1 MRPDIS
7 IGTARQQQLLAE
19 LAFSNLVS
27 ISRSLYGRSVERAG
41 GVKLYLSFP
50 QPPYSMCYRE
60 VFPTP
65 VSFGAE
71 RNELVIPAEALSIP
85 VRSANRTEHIVFQ
98 QQCEAMLQGLEAVD
112 KMTAAVRQ
120 LLIQSAGDFLD
131 IAQVAARLH
140 ISERTL
146 RRRLDSESTSFRA
159 ILDEIRD
166 LLARDYLTKTQLSIS
181 DIAYFLD
188 YAETV
193 SFRRAFA
200 RWNGLTPSEYRKRH
214 SSSANV

>member
-1 MRPDIS
+1 
-7 IGTARQQQLLAE
+7 
-19 LAFSNLVS
+19 
-27 ISRSLYGRSVERAG
+27 
-41 GVKLYLSFP
+41 
-50 QPPYSMCYRE
+50 
-60 VFPTP
+60 
-65 VSFGAE
+65 
-71 RNELVIPAEALSIP
+71 
-85 VRSANRTEHIVFQ
+85 
-98 QQCEAMLQGLEAVD
+98 MLQGLEAVD
-112 KMTAAVRQ
+112 KMTVAAAATADS
-120 LLIQSAGDFLD
+120 SAGDFVD
-131 IAQVAARLH
+131 ISQVAARLH

-146 RRRLDSESTSFRA
+146 RRRLDNESTSFRA